1 MKRAKT
7 KRAARARNSRS
18 HAHPSIKNQPQHFLK
33 VYWPYLPLIALVI
46 TGLVVGIG
54 FRPNRITP
62 NRSIL
67 AYATEMSQ
75 SGLLTSTNTER
86 TSHGLPALAT
96 NTKLNQAAQA
106 KANDMVARNYWSHN
120 TPDGQEPW
128 IFFASAGYDYQKA
141 GENLA
146 YGFSSSS
153 AAVVGWMNSPGHRA
167 NILDSAFSEVGFG
180 FANSGNFVETGEE
193 TIVVAMY
200 GQPQVLAVA
209 EPETSAPAKVNQE
222 TQIDN
227 NTEVAAEATVA
238 EQFTSETPAGTES
251 EPTRITRLQT
261 LTGGDAPWSAL
272 ALSSLSVL
280 IVGLWLVKHALIV
293 KRAFTTSEKF
303 VMHHP
308 MIDISVA
315 AFVAIAVILSSGS
328 GIIR

>member
-1 MKRAKT
+1 
-7 KRAARARNSRS
+7 
-18 HAHPSIKNQPQHFLK
+18 
-33 VYWPYLPLIALVI
+33 
-46 TGLVVGIG
+46 
-54 FRPNRITP
+54 
-62 NRSIL
+62 
-67 AYATEMSQ
+67 MSQ
-75 SGLLTSTNTER
+75 SGLLASTNAER
-86 TSHGLPALAT
+86 TGHGLAPLGSSA
-96 NTKLNQAAQA
+96 KLNQAAQA

-128 IFFASAGYDYQKA
+128 VFFAEAGYDYQKA

-146 YGFSSSS
+146 YGFSSSN

-200 GQPQVLAVA
+200 GQPQTLAYA
-209 EPETSAPAKVNQE
+209 EPAPAPPSKATPIVSEAETVNNEPAPAVEAE
-222 TQIDN
+222 TI
-227 NTEVAAEATVA
+227 VA
-238 EQFTSETPAGTES
+238 EQFTSETPAGTETK
-251 EPTRITRLQT
+251 PTRITRLQT

-272 ALSSLSVL
+272 ALSSLSIL

-293 KRAFTTSEKF
+293 KRAFTSGEQF

-315 AFVAIAVILSSGS
+315 AFVAIAIILSSGS
-328 GIIR
+328 GVIR